1 MNFKEITNKI
11 LKGDFSG
18 LFSFSRDKNNVDPAD
33 IAKVLA
39 SLPAETAMQA
49 FQSFPI
55 KNQMKIF
62 PYLDLL
68 TQKKIIRHL
77 GKARASYIL
86 NNLRSDDR
94 LTFFS
99 SLNEDES
106 SYFLSYLTEPNKDTT
121 FHLLD
126 YPDNSVARLIDTDFA
141 TINQD
146 MTVAEACEHMRQ
158 HHKDTE
164 AANDIYV
171 VNDAGE
177 LIDD

>member
-18 LFSFSRDKNNVDPAD
+18 LFGFNRDRNNVDTAD

-55 KNQMKIF
+55 KNEIKIF

-77 GKARASYIL
+77 GKARASIHFK
-86 NNLRSDDR
+86 R
-94 LTFFS
+94 FKF
-99 SLNEDES
+99 
-106 SYFLSYLTEPNKDTT
+106 
-121 FHLLD
+121 
-126 YPDNSVARLIDTDFA
+126 
-141 TINQD
+141 
-146 MTVAEACEHMRQ
+146 
-158 HHKDTE
+158 
-164 AANDIYV
+164 
-171 VNDAGE
+171 
-177 LIDD
+177 